1 MKDILQILGN
11 TPVTTAAI
19 ASLYPEIS
27 GANQKVSALE
37 SNGDIIR
44 LKRGLYVVSPD
55 ISGRRISTEL
65 VANHLYAPSYVSR
78 LSALRLY
85 GLIPERVATTQS
97 MTVKHPRKFVNS
109 IGIFEYTCTNRE
121 YFSIGLRHMETEG
134 TGFIIASPEKALCDL
149 VITTS
154 GVNLRYREETRAYL
168 EDNLRLD
175 MDAFRTFDPS
185 ILKQCAQCGKKAASI
200 KTIIKLLEQ

>member
-1 MKDILQILGN
+1 MKNILHTLGN
-11 TPVTTAAI
+11 TPVTTVAI

-37 SNGDIIR
+37 SHGDIIR
-44 LKRGLYVVSPD
+44 LKRGFYVVNPD
-55 ISGRRISTEL
+55 ISGKRISTEL
-65 VANHLYAPSYVSR
+65 VANHLYTPSYVSQF
-78 LSALRLY
+78 SALRWY
-85 GLIPERVATTQS
+85 GLIPERVATTQN
-97 MTVKHPRKFVNS
+97 MTVKHSRKFVNS
-109 IGIFEYTCTNRE
+109 LGTFEYTCVNRE

-149 VITTS
+149 IITTS
-154 GVNLRYREETRAYL
+154 GVNLRYREEARTYL

-175 MDAFRTFDPS
+175 MDAFHTFDLS
-185 ILKQCAQCGKKAASI
+185 ILRQCAQCGKKAVSI

>member
-1 MKDILQILGN
+1 MKNTLQILGN

-27 GANQKVSALE
+27 GANQKVAALE
-37 SNGDIIR
+37 SNGEIIR
-44 LKRGLYVVSPD
+44 LKRGLYVVSPE

-65 VANHLYAPSYVSR
+65 VANHLYSPSYVSR
-78 LSALRLY
+78 LSALRWY

-97 MTVKHPRKFVNS
+97 MTVKHSRKFVNS
-109 IGIFEYTCTNRE
+109 IGIFEYTCTGRE

-134 TGFIIASPEKALCDL
+134 AGFIIASPEKALCDL
-149 VITTS
+149 VVTTS
-154 GVNLRYREETRAYL
+154 GVNLRYREEARAYI

-175 MDAFRTFDPS
+175 MDAFRAFDIS
-185 ILKQCAQCGKKAASI
+185 ILKQCAECGKKAVSI
-200 KTIIKLLEQ
+200 QTIIKLLEQ

>member
-1 MKDILQILGN
+1 MKNILHTLGN

-19 ASLYPEIS
+19 ASLYPDIS

-37 SNGDIIR
+37 NSGDIIR
-44 LKRGLYVVSPD
+44 LKRGLYVVNPD

-65 VANHLYAPSYVSR
+65 IANHLYAPSYVSQ
-78 LSALRLY
+78 LSALRWY

-97 MTVKHPRKFVNS
+97 MTVKHSRKFVNS
-109 IGIFEYTCTNRE
+109 IGIFEYTCINRE
-121 YFSIGLRHMETEG
+121 YFPIGLRHIEAEG
-134 TGFIIASPEKALCDL
+134 TGFIMARPEKALCDL
-149 VITTS
+149 IITTS

-185 ILKQCAQCGKKAASI
+185 VLKQCAECEKKAVSI